1 MATDAWPAGRRG
13 SLILLGA
20 SLAWLGWML
29 WSAQASILGA
39 AEPITAII
47 VAASALPVVIAAT
60 MLAGGAAGLAALAW
74 RPLASGLR
82 WALTT
87 GAGALV
93 GAVAAGLI
101 VWGYGHRSSIVQL
114 ALSVLAAGTLGG
126 ALAGIRPGQ
135 VVRVGLAGALVA
147 SVADSA
153 LSLFTVPLMRL
164 FGGGGSP
171 AGWLAAA
178 SRLALTASLIG
189 GAVAGLTAFALLYR
203 ARCGWRFPAYLGA
216 GAAAGVLLLL
226 TELITRIGGLQIF
239 GIVGRLSPADPTYLD
254 YVAQSRLD
262 YAMIVLF
269 VGAIVALLCLGATM
283 RRPEPTRSGR

>member
-20 SLAWLGWML
+20 SLAWLAWML

-39 AEPITAII
+39 AEPVTAII

-60 MLAGGAAGLAALAW
+60 MLAGGAAGLAALAL
-74 RPLASGLR
+74 RPLVSRLR
-82 WALTT
+82 WAPTT
-87 GAGALV
+87 
-93 GAVAAGLI
+93 
-101 VWGYGHRSSIVQL
+101 
-114 ALSVLAAGTLGG
+114 
-126 ALAGIRPGQ
+126 
-135 VVRVGLAGALVA
+135 
-147 SVADSA
+147 
-153 LSLFTVPLMRL
+153 
-164 FGGGGSP
+164 
-171 AGWLAAA
+171 
-178 SRLALTASLIG
+178 
-189 GAVAGLTAFALLYR
+189 
-203 ARCGWRFPAYLGA
+203 

-226 TELITRIGGLQIF
+226 TERTTGIGGLQIF

-283 RRPEPTRSGR
+283 RRPESESATSR